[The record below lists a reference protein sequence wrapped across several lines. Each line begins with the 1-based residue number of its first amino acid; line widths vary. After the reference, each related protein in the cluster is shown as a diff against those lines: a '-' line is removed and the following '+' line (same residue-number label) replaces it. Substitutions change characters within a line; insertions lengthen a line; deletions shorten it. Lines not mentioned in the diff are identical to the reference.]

1 MSMNYQ
7 NLEQSINGQTGPI
20 ISILDQGI
28 AAGASDIH
36 LRPGRTP
43 YIRVNTVLKPLTE
56 FMLTSE
62 EIFEFGRSFLSEQK
76 IDELTDK
83 GEIDASLSYKE
94 RRFRANLFL
103 QTDGYTLALRVIPM
117 DIPSLESLNLPEV
130 LKDLCEKKRGLILVT
145 GPTGSGKTTTLAAM
159 INYINQ
165 RRKENIVTIEDPI
178 EYLYP
183 QLESLI
189 SQRELG
195 AHTRS
200 FANALR
206 ASLRQ
211 DPDIILVGEM
221 RDLDTIA
228 VALTAAE
235 TGHLVLSTL
244 HTVGAANSMDRIID
258 VFPAHQ
264 QSQVR
269 AQLSNVIEAVI
280 SQQLLPS
287 VSCNEMLPAV
297 EVMLGTPAI
306 RNVIREGKTHQIM
319 SIIEG
324 NTAQQMVTMDWALVY
339 LYRKGQIAKDTA
351 LHYSV
356 DRAALCRDIGIPLRR

>member
-1 MSMNYQ
+1 MNHR
-7 NLEQSINGQTGPI
+7 EMEKSVNGHAGPVI
-20 ISILDQGI
+20 PILDRAI

-36 LRPGRTP
+36 LRPERSP
-43 YIRVNTVLKPLTE
+43 RIRVNTILNPLKD
-56 FMLTSE
+56 FFLTSE
-62 EIFEFGRSFLSEQK
+62 EILDFGKSFLTDYK
-76 IDELTDK
+76 LDELRDK
-83 GEIDASLSYKE
+83 GEVDASLGYRD
-94 RRFRANLFL
+94 RRFRANLFA
-103 QTDGYTLALRVIPM
+103 QKDGYTLALRMIPM
-117 DIPSLESLNLPEV
+117 EIPSMEDLNLPEV

-159 INYINQ
+159 INYINA

-178 EYLYP
+178 EYLYKE
-183 QLESLI
+183 QESMI

-221 RDLDTIA
+221 RDLDTIS

-235 TGHLVLSTL
+235 TGHVVLSTL

-264 QSQVR
+264 QAQVR
-269 AQLSNVIEAVI
+269 TQLSNVIEAVV
-280 SQQLLPS
+280 SQQLMASISGQDPSDSFHPGRQRRPEDDHHGPRPGQSLPQGSDLQGYRPS
-287 VSCNEMLPAV
+287 V
-297 EVMLGTPAI
+297 LGRPDSHQPGNRHASEERLSGNSLYLQSADI
-306 RNVIREGKTHQIM
+306 RGHCSSR
-319 SIIEG
+319 
-324 NTAQQMVTMDWALVY
+324 
-339 LYRKGQIAKDTA
+339 
-351 LHYSV
+351 
-356 DRAALCRDIGIPLRR
+356 

>member
-1 MSMNYQ
+1 MNFQ
-7 NLEQSINGQTGPI
+7 NQEQSINGQTGPI
-20 ISILDQGI
+20 ISILDQAI

-36 LRPGRTP
+36 LRPGRP
-43 YIRVNTVLKPLTE
+43 SYMRVNTLLKPLEE
-56 FMLTSE
+56 FRLTSE
-62 EIFEFGRSFLSEQK
+62 EILAFGRSFLSSHK
-76 IDELTDK
+76 IGDLMDK
-83 GEIDASLSYKE
+83 GEVDASLSYKK

-103 QTDGYTLALRVIPM
+103 QTEGYTLALRVIPM
-117 DIPSLESLNLPEV
+117 EIPSLEALNLPEV

-145 GPTGSGKTTTLAAM
+145 GPTGSGKTTSLAAM

-165 RRKENIVTIEDPI
+165 RRQENIVTIEDPI

-183 QLESLI
+183 HLQSLI

-195 AHTRS
+195 SHTRS

-221 RDLDTIA
+221 RDLDTISI
-228 VALTAAE
+228 ALTAAE

-264 QSQVR
+264 QTQVR

-287 VSCNEMLPAV
+287 VTGNEMLPAV

-306 RNVIREGKTHQIM
+306 RNVIREGKTHQII
-319 SIIEG
+319 SLIEG
-324 NTAQQMVTMDWALVY
+324 STAHQMITMDWALVD
-339 LYRKGQIAKDTA
+339 LYRKGQISKDTA
-351 LHYSV
+351 LQYSV
-356 DRAALCRDIGIPLRR
+356 DRAALSRDIGIPLRR

>member
-1 MSMNYQ
+1 MNH
-7 NLEQSINGQTGPI
+7 NDIEQSINGHSGPV
-20 ISILDQGI
+20 ISVLDRAI

-36 LRPGRTP
+36 FRPDHHP
-43 YIRVNTVLKPLTE
+43 FIRVNTILSPLTDVV
-56 FMLTSE
+56 LTGE
-62 EIFEFGRSFLSEQK
+62 EILDFGKTFLSEPK
-76 IDELTDK
+76 VDELLAK
-83 GEIDASLSYKE
+83 GEIDASLSYQD
-94 RRFRANLFL
+94 RRFRANLFI
-103 QTDGYTLALRVIPM
+103 QKDGYTLALRIIPM
-117 DIPSLESLNLPEV
+117 EIPSIEDLNLPEV
-130 LKDLCEKKRGLILVT
+130 LKDLCEKKRGLVLVT

-159 INYINQ
+159 INYVNQ

-200 FANALR
+200 FSNALR

-221 RDLDTIA
+221 RDLDTIS

-244 HTVGAANSMDRIID
+244 HTVGAANAMDRIID

-269 AQLSNVIEAVI
+269 TQLSNVIEAVI
-280 SQQLLPS
+280 SQQLMPT
-287 VSCNEMLPAV
+287 VSGNEMLPAI
-297 EVMLGTPAI
+297 EVMLGTPAV
-306 RNVIREGKTHQIM
+306 RNVIREGKTHQIL
-319 SIIEG
+319 SILEG
-324 NTAQQMVTMDWALVY
+324 AASQKMITMDRALIN
-339 LYRKGQIAKDTA
+339 LYRRGQISKDTA
-351 LHYSV
+351 LQYSV
-356 DRAALCRDIGIPLRR
+356 DRAAISRELGMQIRTL

>member
-1 MSMNYQ
+1 MNHR
-7 NLEQSINGQTGPI
+7 EMEKSVNGHAGPVI
-20 ISILDQGI
+20 PILDRAI

-36 LRPGRTP
+36 LRPERSP
-43 YIRVNTVLKPLTE
+43 RIRVNTILNPLKD
-56 FMLTSE
+56 FFLTSE
-62 EIFEFGRSFLSEQK
+62 EILDFGKSFLTDYK
-76 IDELTDK
+76 LDELRDK
-83 GEIDASLSYKE
+83 GEVDASLGYRD
-94 RRFRANLFL
+94 RRFRANLFA
-103 QTDGYTLALRVIPM
+103 QKDGYTLALRMIPM
-117 DIPSLESLNLPEV
+117 EIPSMEDLNLPEV

-159 INYINQ
+159 INYINA

-178 EYLYP
+178 EYLYKE
-183 QLESLI
+183 QESMI

-221 RDLDTIA
+221 CDLDTIS

-235 TGHLVLSTL
+235 TGHVVLSTL

-264 QSQVR
+264 QAQVR
-269 AQLSNVIEAVI
+269 TQLSNVIEAVV
-280 SQQLLPS
+280 SQQLMAS
-287 VSCNEMLPAV
+287 ISGNEMIPAI
-297 EVMLGTPAI
+297 EVMLGTPAV
-306 RNVIREGKTHQIM
+306 RNVIREGKTHQIL
-319 SIIEG
+319 SIQEG
-324 NTAQQMVTMDWALVY
+324 SAAQKMITMDRALVN
-339 LYRKGQIAKDTA
+339 LYRRGLISKDTA
-351 LHYSV
+351 LQYSV
-356 DRAALCRDIGIPLRR
+356 DRTAISREIGMQVRNG

>member
-1 MSMNYQ
+1 MNHNDQ
-7 NLEQSINGQTGPI
+7 EQSINGHTGPV
-20 ISILDQGI
+20 ISILDYAI

-36 LRPGRTP
+36 LRPGRPP
-43 YIRVNTVLKPLTE
+43 YIRVNTVLVPLTDYS
-56 FMLTSE
+56 LSSE
-62 EIFEFGRSFLSEQK
+62 TILGFGRSFLSK
-76 IDELTDK
+76 HKVDELMDK
-83 GEIDASLSYKE
+83 GEVDASLSYQA

-103 QTDGYTLALRVIPM
+103 QKDGYTLALRVIPM
-117 DIPSLESLNLPEV
+117 EIPSIEELNLPEV
-130 LKDLCEKKRGLILVT
+130 LKDLCGKKRGLILVT
-145 GPTGSGKTTTLAAM
+145 GPTGSGKTTTLASM

-165 RRKENIVTIEDPI
+165 RRTENIVTIEDPI

-183 QLESLI
+183 HRESMI

-221 RDLDTIA
+221 RDLDTIS

-235 TGHLVLSTL
+235 TGHVVLSTL
-244 HTVGAANSMDRIID
+244 HTVGAANAMDRIID
-258 VFPAHQ
+258 AFPAHQ
-264 QSQVR
+264 QAQVR
-269 AQLSNVIEAVI
+269 TQLSNVIEAVI

-287 VSCNEMLPAV
+287 VSGKLMLPAV

-306 RNVIREGKTHQIM
+306 RNVIREGKSHQIA
-319 SIIEG
+319 SILEG
-324 NTAQQMVTMDWALVY
+324 SAALQMITMDRALVN
-339 LYRKGQIAKDTA
+339 LYRKGQISKDVA
-351 LHYSV
+351 LQYSV
-356 DRAALCRDIGIPLRR
+356 DRAALSRDIGTPLRSY

>member
-1 MSMNYQ
+1 MNYN
-7 NLEQSINGQTGPI
+7 NLEQSINGQTGPVVA
-20 ISILDQGI
+20 ILDQAI
-28 AAGASDIH
+28 RAGASDIH
-36 LRPGRTP
+36 LRPGSHP
-43 YIRVNTVLKPLTE
+43 YIRVNTVLVALTD
-56 FMLTSE
+56 FVLSSG
-62 EIFEFGRSFLSEQK
+62 EILGFGQTFLSQVK
-76 IDELTDK
+76 MDELMAK
-83 GEIDASLSYKE
+83 GEVDASLSYQN

-103 QTDGYTLALRVIPM
+103 QTEGYTLALRVIPM
-117 DIPSLESLNLPEV
+117 DIPGLDELNLPEV

-159 INYINQ
+159 INHINQ
-165 RRKENIVTIEDPI
+165 RRRENIVTIEDPI

-183 QLESLI
+183 RLESMI

-195 AHTRS
+195 AHTRTFS
-200 FANALR
+200 NALR

-221 RDLDTIA
+221 RDLDTIS

-264 QSQVR
+264 QSQIR
-269 AQLSNVIEAVI
+269 TQLSNVIEAVI

-287 VSCNEMLPAV
+287 LSGKEMLPAV

-324 NTAQQMVTMDWALVY
+324 NLAQQMISMDWALIQ
-339 LYRKGQIAKDTA
+339 LYKKGQISKDTA
-351 LHYSV
+351 LQYSV
-356 DRAALCRDIGIPLRR
+356 DRAALSREVGIPLRRI